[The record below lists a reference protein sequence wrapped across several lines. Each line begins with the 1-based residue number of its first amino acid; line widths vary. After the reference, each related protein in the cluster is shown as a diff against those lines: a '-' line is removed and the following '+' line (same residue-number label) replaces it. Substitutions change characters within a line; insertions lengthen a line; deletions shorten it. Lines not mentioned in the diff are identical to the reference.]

1 MIDILLAT
9 YNGGRFLR
17 EQLDSLLRQTEQDF
31 CVLVQDDGSRDETP
45 GILKDYTD
53 AHPGKIRLV
62 LGCAHEKSPKGN
74 FMSLLSEST
83 SEYVM
88 FSDQDD
94 VWDDDKIALTLLA
107 MREGEKKYGAACPL
121 LVHTDLR
128 VSDVEL
134 KPKAP
139 SFWRYQK
146 LDGNPKLSRILAQN
160 SITGCTMMINR
171 ALAKLMIKAP
181 AEDML
186 MHDWWAALCAAS
198 MGHILAV
205 DKPTIS
211 YRQHG
216 KNQLGATGVDV
227 VRDVK
232 KAAGNEAAVKRRLS
246 DTFRQAASFL
256 NCYKDVLPADVV
268 ETIRR
273 YMTLPQ
279 KGKAGR
285 TYSLIRYGH
294 LKKGFFRCLGQLY
307 YC

>member
-9 YNGGRFLR
+9 YNGGQFLK

-31 CVLVQDDGSRDETP
+31 CVLIQDDGSKDDTP
-45 GILKDYTD
+45 DIL
-53 AHPGKIRLV
+53 AECAAMHPDRIHLV
-62 LGCAHEKSPKGN
+62 SGPAHEKSPKGN
-74 FMSLLSEST
+74 FMSLLSKSS

-94 VWDDDKIALTLLA
+94 VWDEEKIGLTMRA
-107 MREGEKKYGAACPL
+107 MRAGEARYGVDCPL

-128 VSDVEL
+128 VTDEAL
-134 KPKAP
+134 RPIAP
-139 SFWRYQK
+139 SFWHYQK
-146 LDGNPKLSRILAQN
+146 LDGSPALSRLLAQN
-160 SITGCTMMINR
+160 SITGCTMMVNR
-171 ALAKLMIKAP
+171 SLAELMMKAP

-198 MGHILAV
+198 MGHILTV
-205 DKPTIS
+205 DKPYIS

-232 KAAGNEAAVKRRLS
+232 KAAANEEGMRKRLS
-246 DTFRQAASFL
+246 DTFHQAEAFL
-256 NCYKDVLPADVV
+256 CYYQDVLPPGPA
-268 ETIRR
+268 ETFRR
-273 YMTLPQ
+273 YGALPQ
-279 KGKAGR
+279 RGKMGR
-285 TYSLIRYGH
+285 MLGLIRYGH
-294 LKKGFFRCLGQLY
+294 LKMGFFRCLGQLY

>member
-9 YNGGRFLR
+9 YNGGPYLK

-31 CVLVQDDGSRDETP
+31 CVLVQDDSSKDDTP
-45 GILKDYTD
+45 EILKEYIA
-53 AHPGKIRLV
+53 AHPKKIRLV
-62 LGCAHEKSPKGN
+62 SGQAHEKSPKGN
-74 FMSLLSEST
+74 FMSLLNESS

-94 VWDDDKIALTLLA
+94 VWDEDKVALSLLA
-107 MREGEKKYGAACPL
+107 MREGEREYGMACPL

-128 VSDVEL
+128 VSDVDL
-134 KPKAP
+134 RLIAP

-146 LDGNPKLSRILAQN
+146 LDGKPKLSRVLAQN
-160 SITGCTMMINR
+160 SVTGCTMMVNR
-171 ALAKLMIKAP
+171 TLAELLKKAP

-205 DKPTIS
+205 DKPTIC

-232 KAAGNEAAVKRRLS
+232 KAAGNEAAMKRKLS
-246 DTFRQAASFL
+246 NTFRQAESFL
-256 NCYKDVLPADVV
+256 NCYKDVLPSGPA
-268 ETIRR
+268 ETIRQ
-273 YMTLPQ
+273 YTALPQ
-279 KGKAGR
+279 KRKAGR
-285 TYSLIRYGH
+285 IFDLIRHGH